1 MDKMEILNRVDAVC
15 KALDNISVTGI
26 QNAGNLAGCFAI
38 LNEIRIALQDEA
50 KSNEGEKKVE

>member
-1 MDKMEILNRVDAVC
+1 MDKIEILSRVDAVC

-50 KSNEGEKKVE
+50 KNNEGEKKTE

>member
-50 KSNEGEKKVE
+50 KNNEGEKKTE